1 MNKME
6 EYIIHNN
13 GGRPYK
19 VQFDKMKNVAVFK
32 ESLEKKSYLLLKQWK
47 NVKNFYSGI
56 GASVLFELDDPE
68 REHNEG
74 LKTFIHI
81 YKDRIIEFCVNC
93 KYNITQYVSK
103 IIGSDIVYAY
113 MLTEPGGLFVFDT
126 HKIVNIKNPPFGVTD
141 IFTWY
146 YANFNVNTSTTLI
159 DRFY

>member
-19 VQFDKMKNVAVFK
+19 V
-32 ESLEKKSYLLLKQWK
+32 
-47 NVKNFYSGI
+47 
-56 GASVLFELDDPE
+56 
-68 REHNEG
+68 
-74 LKTFIHI
+74 
-81 YKDRIIEFCVNC
+81 
-93 KYNITQYVSK
+93 QYVSK